1 MSPKSLRFLSKY
13 WVQPGFKWHSPY
25 HKLAHSVT
33 SSSSC
38 PAVHLLLDY
47 GFLARASAYRET
59 HTQLFSLASLGKLE
73 YMRGNNLEAI
83 EYLRQA
89 LQAEPSTPKEI
100 DRAVKLLTRLSPCD
114 VISWAKGGSHSRL
127 SLQIQAARDA
137 EACFLP
143 DAKGDEHLLNA
154 NAQPSISGKTTSL
167 NAYWREMG
175 LSEVCSQG
183 GSDPFD
189 IRCFVPTGKTVDA
202 TPIVSVV
209 MTVHNGERYLLAAAL
224 SILEQNNVP
233 LELII
238 IDDASNDGT
247 WSIINALQRRFP
259 GRIISERLPMN
270 VGTYRAKNLGLTLC
284 TREFVAFQDADDW
297 SHPARLATA
306 LEWLKASPRRI
317 ATTSRYVRLS
327 EDGKFYSPARWPIR
341 QWSPNTLVFRRE
353 PVLRA
358 IGHFDEVKVGAD
370 TSFFEALRAHF
381 GDHRLN
387 FQQEVNLVAM
397 GRSTSLMHGSITGID
412 EYGYSAARI
421 QYRERVAEDILQK
434 IMGLDSRAA

>member
-1 MSPKSLRFLSKY
+1 
-13 WVQPGFKWHSPY
+13 
-25 HKLAHSVT
+25 
-33 SSSSC
+33 
-38 PAVHLLLDY
+38 
-47 GFLARASAYRET
+47 
-59 HTQLFSLASLGKLE
+59 
-73 YMRGNNLEAI
+73 
-83 EYLRQA
+83 
-89 LQAEPSTPKEI
+89 
-100 DRAVKLLTRLSPCD
+100 
-114 VISWAKGGSHSRL
+114 
-127 SLQIQAARDA
+127 
-137 EACFLP
+137 
-143 DAKGDEHLLNA
+143 
-154 NAQPSISGKTTSL
+154 
-167 NAYWREMG
+167 
-175 LSEVCSQG
+175 
-183 GSDPFD
+183 
-189 IRCFVPTGKTVDA
+189 
-202 TPIVSVV
+202 

-421 QYRERVAEDILQK
+421 NYREYAAERILQK
-434 IMGLDSRAA
+434 IIGI